1 MKKMM
6 FTLAMVMGLGT
17 TVAFANN
24 VYSAD
29 DDKTTTTQVA
39 NDFTPVELKDLP
51 MEVQESLAKN
61 FPGATLKTAA
71 VSADEETQT
80 ATYKV
85 TLEDAEGHETTVLLS
100 DKGDVIQ

>member
-24 VYSAD
+24 AYTAEDEKATV
-29 DDKTTTTQVA
+29 TQVA
-39 NDFTPVELKDLP
+39 DEFTPVEVKDLP
-51 MEVQESLAKN
+51 QAVQESLAKN
-61 FPGATLKTAA
+61 FPGATIKAAA
-71 VSADEETQT
+71 VSTDEATQT

-85 TLEDAEGHETTVLLS
+85 TLEDAEGNESTVLLS
-100 DKGDVIQ
+100 DKGDVLQ